1 MGGKVDNRKIRKGD
15 KMTSLEILMA
25 DGCTRAEAERHLER
39 GAVIFERQDFETHFE
54 DYMEEWGI
62 ERDSKAGYRDM
73 IDKKIPMTG
82 WGVVEGKEGGTW
94 YISYVL

>member
-39 GAVIFERQDFETHFE
+39 GTAVFEGQDFEAHFE
-54 DYMEEWGI
+54 DYMEE
-62 ERDSKAGYRDM
+62 
-73 IDKKIPMTG
+73 
-82 WGVVEGKEGGTW
+82 
-94 YISYVL
+94 